1 MGAWGHRSFDN
12 DDALD
17 WLGDLEEQ
25 GPILVQ
31 DALEQI
37 VALVAYDDS
46 CSAALAAAE
55 LVAAA
60 HGRGDDRLNET
71 AAAWLRGNRAE
82 VATIDRK
89 LAHRA
94 VERIVTKSELRD
106 LWSEGGDA
114 SEWESD
120 VRELMHRLAR

>member
-1 MGAWGHRSFDN
+1 MGAWGHGSFDN

-17 WLGDLEEQ
+17 WLGDLEDQ
-25 GPILVQ
+25 GPILVL

-37 VALVAYDDS
+37 VALVAYDDA
-46 CSAALAAAE
+46 CCAALAAAE

-60 HGRGDDRLNET
+60 HGRGEDRLNDT
-71 AAAWLRGNRAE
+71 AAAWLRENRGE

-94 VERIVTKSELRD
+94 VERIFTKSELRD
-106 LWSEGGDA
+106 LWSESGDDN
-114 SEWESD
+114 EWHAD
-120 VRELMHRLAR
+120 VRELLGRLAS